1 MLYLLKYL
9 SELNSDILGFFRI
22 FDYITFRTAGATV
35 TSFILVMWL
44 APFTVRKLKRFRA
57 TAANRYEGIF
67 DEKYID
73 RAKDST
79 PSMGGILVIGAIVV
93 TGALWARMDNPVA
106 IVLIATL
113 ISFSLLGFM
122 DDYAKVVHKNR
133 DGMSERSKLL
143 TQILLASLAVLFLNA
158 LPESANVPIQDLY
171 VPFKKT
177 PLWSSPFVM
186 VIEIAAIVGAANAVN
201 FSDGKDG
208 LCAGCVTIST
218 AAYAVIAYLCGHM
231 TFAGYLFLPSIPSAG
246 EALVVAGATIGACA
260 GFLWYNCFPAS
271 MFMGDTGSL
280 PLGAM
285 LGLLAVIVRQEILL
299 IVIGFIFVMEA
310 GSVILQRTYF
320 KLTKGKRLFLCT
332 PIHHHFER
340 KDWTETQIVVR
351 FWILS
356 VIFAIIGLATL
367 KLR

>member
-1 MLYLLKYL
+1 MLYLLHHL
-9 SELNSDILGFFRI
+9 SDLRIDILGFFRI
-22 FDYITFRTAGATV
+22 FEYITFRTAGATV
-35 TSFILVMWL
+35 TAFVLVMWL
-44 APFTVRKLKRFRA
+44 APFTVRKLRKFRA

-73 RAKDST
+73 RAKDAT
-79 PSMGGILVIGAIVV
+79 PSMGGILIIAAIVAAGV
-93 TGALWARMDNPVA
+93 LWARMDNPVA

-133 DGMSERSKLL
+133 DGMSEGSKFLI
-143 TQILLASLAVLFLNA
+143 QCLLASMAVLFLNA
-158 LPESANVPIQDLY
+158 LPESANIPIQNLY
-171 VPFKKT
+171 VPFLKA
-177 PLWSSPFVM
+177 PVWSSPWVL
-186 VIEIAAIVGAANAVN
+186 VIAILAIVGAANAVN

-208 LCAGCVTIST
+208 LCAGCVTVST
-218 AAYAVIAYLCGHM
+218 SAYAVIAYLCGHEL
-231 TFAGYLFLPSIPSAG
+231 FSGYLFLPHIPSAG
-246 EALVVAGATIGACA
+246 EVLVIAGATVGACG
-260 GFLWYNCFPAS
+260 GFLWYNCYPAS

-280 PLGAM
+280 PLGAA
-285 LGLLAVIVRQEILL
+285 LGLSAVIVRQEVLL

-310 GSVILQRTYF
+310 GSVILQRAYF
-320 KLTKGKRLFLCT
+320 RLTKGKRIFLCT

-356 VIFAIIGLATL
+356 VIFAIIGLATM